1 MDKSTNIRAAS
12 WQNRPL
18 KSAARPGGFIGRK
31 ADIVYNT
38 VRSAFEYRI
47 FETW

>member
-1 MDKSTNIRAAS
+1 MDKFTNIRAAS
-12 WQNRPL
+12 WQNSAL
-18 KSAARPGGFIGRK
+18 KSAAEPGRFIGGK